1 MSDKNIL
8 EDKKKLGN
16 INIFLGKKIENIE
29 KCKLCNKTDALIKCI
44 KCLNYFCKECL
55 NNIFGKSLNEIKSDE
70 YTCSICQK
78 NKEKEN
84 NINKC
89 FICNKLIKDT
99 NFTCFNVSKE
109 QTIKLKNEINELNN
123 NIIINISE
131 EEEKNEEINIKQ
143 KNVIKI
149 CNGCNSNYDDLIA
162 KCFLLKK
169 EKEEKKQKN
178 IIEELTEIIMKENGY
193 VNIFDIL
200 ENKSEKSED
209 SSNENKS
216 NIKKKPKDLF
226 ESMVVERKD
235 NNNTE
240 QKNKNEIEEK
250 ENKKNV
256 LIRDEK
262 FKIENIKKFNQKIPS
277 ININSNNKT
286 SNIYLPNFFTITHL
300 QNNPVPNNQNNNQKM
315 PNNTINQNIFSIPNY
330 LSNIN
335 PHNDLFSKNNNN
347 LNKNE
352 SRSNNDNQ
360 NKISNLIQNN
370 INNNISNLNMNK
382 TKILENNKNTMQYF
396 QQNNL
401 SNTDNGNNKVNN
413 CSDNLKDIKEGID
426 NLINLNDSNKNNI
439 NNISLNQN
447 INSIIKDTL
456 EKISKCMYNF
466 DNNNLENNINILNKI
481 ELLANVFSKLI
492 KDHNNNQ
499 KKEETNKEKN
509 EINKEKSDEEVI
521 NSIIS
526 LTESLKNQIKTLKT
540 YSEIKKIFLS
550 IIYQNIDIYLKEMN
564 RVQNSNNN
572 TNSNT
577 NNNINQTPMQNI
589 NNLIPQFIPI
599 NSFNNL
605 TGINLLNSL
614 PGLDIN
620 SLTNNINNPISQ
632 LLSNNNILNCLP
644 IFSFPLNIPNFS
656 N

>member
-8 EDKKKLGN
+8 EDKKKLGK
-16 INIFLGKKIENIE
+16 INIFLGKKLENIE
-29 KCKLCNKTDALIKCI
+29 KCKLCNKSDALIKCI
-44 KCLNYFCKECL
+44 KCLNYYCKDCL
-55 NNIFGKSLNEIKSDE
+55 SNIFGKSLNEIKSDE
-70 YTCSICQK
+70 YTCSVCQK
-78 NKEKEN
+78 NKEN
-84 NINKC
+84 NITPNKC

-99 NFTCFNVSKE
+99 NFTYFNVNKE
-109 QTIKLKNEINELNN
+109 QAIKLKNEINELNS
-123 NIIINISE
+123 NIIINLSE
-131 EEEKNEEINIKQ
+131 EEEKNEDINIKQ
-143 KNVIKI
+143 KDVIKI
-149 CNGCNSNYDDLIA
+149 CNECNSNYDDLIA

-200 ENKSEKSED
+200 ENKIEKSED

-235 NNNTE
+235 NNTE
-240 QKNKNEIEEK
+240 RKKDEK
-250 ENKKNV
+250 DNKKNI

-300 QNNPVPNNQNNNQKM
+300 QNNTVPNNQNNNQKI

-335 PHNDLFSKNNNN
+335 PQNNLFSKDNINQ
-347 LNKNE
+347 NKNE
-352 SRSNNDNQ
+352 ARSNNDIQ

-382 TKILENNKNTMQYF
+382 NKILENNKNTIQYF

-401 SNTDNGNNKVNN
+401 LNIDNRNNKVNN
-413 CSDNLKDIKEGID
+413 CSDNLKDIKEGIN
-426 NLINLNDSNKNNI
+426 NLINLNNPNKNNI

-447 INSIIKDTL
+447 VNSIIKGTL

-492 KDHNNNQ
+492 KDHNNNIQ
-499 KKEETNKEKN
+499 KKEETNIEKN
-509 EINKEKSDEEVI
+509 EKINIEKSDEEVI

-526 LTESLKNQIKTLKT
+526 LTELLKNQIKILKT

-564 RVQNSNNN
+564 RVQNN
-572 TNSNT
+572 NSNT
-577 NNNINQTPMQNI
+577 NNNTNQTSIQNL
-589 NNLIPQFIPI
+589 NNIFPQLIPI
-599 NSFNNL
+599 NSFNSL
-605 TGINLLNSL
+605 AGINLLNSL
-614 PGLDIN
+614 PGLDIS
-620 SLTNNINNPISQ
+620 SLSNNLNNPISQ

-644 IFSFPLNIPNFS
+644 IFNFPINIPNFS

>member
-8 EDKKKLGN
+8 EDKKKLGK
-16 INIFLGKKIENIE
+16 INIFLGKKLENIE
-29 KCKLCNKTDALIKCI
+29 KCKLCNKSDALIKCI
-44 KCLNYFCKECL
+44 KCLNYYCKDCL
-55 NNIFGKSLNEIKSDE
+55 SNIFGKSLNEIKSDE
-70 YTCSICQK
+70 YTCSVCQK
-78 NKEKEN
+78 NKEN
-84 NINKC
+84 NITPNKC

-99 NFTCFNVSKE
+99 NFTYFNVNKE
-109 QTIKLKNEINELNN
+109 QAIKLKNEINELNS
-123 NIIINISE
+123 NIIINLSE
-131 EEEKNEEINIKQ
+131 EEEKNEDINIKQ
-143 KNVIKI
+143 KDVIKI
-149 CNGCNSNYDDLIA
+149 CNECNSNYDDLIA

-200 ENKSEKSED
+200 ENKGEKSED

-235 NNNTE
+235 NNTE
-240 QKNKNEIEEK
+240 RKKDEK
-250 ENKKNV
+250 DNKKNI

-300 QNNPVPNNQNNNQKM
+300 QNNTVPNNQNNNQKI

-335 PHNDLFSKNNNN
+335 PQNNLFSKDNINQ
-347 LNKNE
+347 NKNE
-352 SRSNNDNQ
+352 ARSNNDIQ

-382 TKILENNKNTMQYF
+382 NKILENNKNTIQYF

-401 SNTDNGNNKVNN
+401 LNIDNRNNKVNN
-413 CSDNLKDIKEGID
+413 CSDNLKDIKEGIN
-426 NLINLNDSNKNNI
+426 NLINLNNPNKNNI

-447 INSIIKDTL
+447 VNSIIKGTL

-492 KDHNNNQ
+492 KDHNNNIQ
-499 KKEETNKEKN
+499 KKEETNIEKN
-509 EINKEKSDEEVI
+509 EKINKEKSDEEVI

-526 LTESLKNQIKTLKT
+526 LTELLKNQIKILKT

-564 RVQNSNNN
+564 RVQNN
-572 TNSNT
+572 NSNT
-577 NNNINQTPMQNI
+577 NNNTNQTSIQNL
-589 NNLIPQFIPI
+589 NNIFPQLIPI
-599 NSFNNL
+599 NSFNSL
-605 TGINLLNSL
+605 AGINLLNSL
-614 PGLDIN
+614 PGLDIS
-620 SLTNNINNPISQ
+620 SLSNNLNNPISQ

-644 IFSFPLNIPNFS
+644 IFNFPINIPNFS